1 MNIIESLTMLELK
14 DYLLQCYN
22 ILAKIDNYKN
32 EKIIDATI
40 HRIKRQLERDG
51 IYVREKIKP
60 EFVKIKWIRIYL

>member
-1 MNIIESLTMLELK
+1 MNIIESLTIPELK
-14 DYLLQCYN
+14 DYLFQCYD

-40 HRIKRQLERDG
+40 HKIKRQLERDG

-60 EFVKIKWIRIYL
+60 KFVKIK